1 MKAEMNSISNEV
13 YLEPISKKRKSEFLR
28 LAKLSRQFH
37 KKWVTAPATDLQF
50 QKYLGRIKNE
60 AYQCFFVCRGID
72 QKLVGVINVSQI
84 IRGFFQS
91 AFLGYYVFEPFA
103 RNKYMGEGLSLV
115 LNEAFMKLDL
125 HRLEANIQ
133 PKNIRSKKLVKRLGF
148 RLEGF
153 SPKYLQVD
161 GKWCDHE
168 RWAITKDIWE
178 TNNKKKAR

>member
-1 MKAEMNSISNEV
+1 VWYRNLNVTQASPPFKPPEFHIAEINFSYCV
-13 YLEPISKKRKSEFLR
+13 D
-28 LAKLSRQFH
+28 Q
-37 KKWVTAPATDLQF
+37 DLHP
-50 QKYLGRIKNE
+50 
-60 AYQCFFVCRGID
+60 
-72 QKLVGVINVSQI
+72 INVSQI
-84 IRGFFQS
+84 VRGFFQS
-91 AFLGYYVFEPFA
+91 AFLGYYIFEPFA
-103 RNKYMGEGLSLV
+103 RNKYMGDGLSLV

-153 SPKYLQVD
+153 SPKYLNVD

-178 TNNKKKAR
+178 TNIKKKPS